1 MTRCPR
7 CGYQETEHSECMEEW
22 PPSDQKTPLC
32 DWVLTGTGLMAM
44 LIKAENTL
52 RQSNVPIEYYYE
64 E

>member
-1 MTRCPR
+1 
-7 CGYQETEHSECMEEW
+7 MEEW

-52 RQSNVPIEYYYE
+52 RQSNIPIEYYYE